1 MFNFYIDNNTFPN
14 GLKKADIKPV
24 YKNDDPSDKTNY
36 RSISILPV
44 LSKVFEHF
52 LYDQIYEDIEL

>member
-1 MFNFYIDNNTFPN
+1 MFNFYIDNNTYPN

-24 YKNDDPSDKTNY
+24 YKKDDPSDKTNY

-44 LSKVFEHF
+44 LSKVFERF